1 MVSVLNDDNAIPDPS
16 EKRIDIRSN
25 LVLEVGKSSF
35 TQNTVAENTL
45 SENTIT
51 SSTDSNA
58 NLGALQYETATSANI
73 GDYMQLL
80 LKDTSTTTNQIFS
93 TYS

>member
-1 MVSVLNDDNAIPDPS
+1 MSDDNAIHDPS

-35 TQNTVAENTL
+35 TQNMVAESTV
-45 SENTIT
+45 SENTIS
-51 SSTDSNA
+51 SSTDNNA